1 MKVNKKISIKDAE
14 KLYKKMGETM
24 VILMQGKFSEI
35 KDLKEKQIDNWITV
49 GGSSDFDKKL
59 TIVNAWQTGVKS

>member
-1 MKVNKKISIKDAE
+1 MKNATRFSIKNAE

-24 VILMQGKFSEI
+24 VILKQGKISEV
-35 KDLKEKQIDNWITV
+35 KDFQEKQIENWITV

-59 TIVNAWQTGVKS
+59 TIVNAWQTGAKS